1 MFIGAVRK
9 SPGTGER
16 GEIKRCSV
24 TTTFRRRPFN
34 RRNPLTRFLPIA
46 QGIYSQQLN
55 WERWTLHPV
64 SLCSCVSL
72 KLPAYISKSSGP
84 TSGRVSDGCYLNLS
98 SNSIRFR
105 RSQIGFECKNTGGR
119 WGQKSA
125 FLVRL
130 GRTRSPGADCSPP
143 HTSQMMLSYKERKHC
158 RLRQQL
164 SCAWVNVRPAPGDTS
179 QKEQALTCVVHMHSY
194 NKSRRAVS

>member
-1 MFIGAVRK
+1 MPQWEMFIGAMRK
-9 SPGTGER
+9 RPGTGER
-16 GEIKRCSV
+16 GEMKRCSV

-34 RRNPLTRFLPIA
+34 RINPQTRFLPIA

-105 RSQIGFECKNTGGR
+105 RSQIGFECKNWFHSPSSEPAGKQHRRKVRTKECIL
-119 WGQKSA
+119 GQA
-125 FLVRL
+125 
-130 GRTRSPGADCSPP
+130 G
-143 HTSQMMLSYKERKHC
+143 
-158 RLRQQL
+158 
-164 SCAWVNVRPAPGDTS
+164 
-179 QKEQALTCVVHMHSY
+179 
-194 NKSRRAVS
+194 